1 MVENITLGVIS
12 ASILFL
18 AALIGGIKYLK
29 SVLKD
34 SLTELFKDQFEAIN
48 TKLDGMDEKIDRVDM
63 QSCKNFLVRFLA
75 DVERG
80 DLTHLS
86 EIQRFW
92 EEYEHYLNEGGNS
105 YIKEWVEKLKKEGKL

>member
-12 ASILFL
+12 ASVIFL
-18 AALIGGIKYLK
+18 AGLIGGIKYLRK
-29 SVLKD
+29 VLKE
-34 SLTELFKDQFEAIN
+34 SLTEMFKDQFEAIN
-48 TKLDGMDEKIDRVDM
+48 PKLDAMDGKIERVDM

-80 DLTHLS
+80 DMTHLS

-92 EEYEHYLNEGGNS
+92 EEYEHYLKEGGNS

>member
-1 MVENITLGVIS
+1 MIENITLGVIS
-12 ASILFL
+12 ASIIFL
-18 AALIGGIKYLK
+18 AGLIGGIKYLRK
-29 SVLKD
+29 VLKE
-34 SLTELFKDQFEAIN
+34 SLTEMFKDQFDAIN
-48 TKLDGMDEKIDRVDM
+48 DKLDGMDEKIDRVDM

-80 DLTHLS
+80 DMTHLS

-92 EEYEHYLNEGGNS
+92 EEYEHYLKEGGNS

>member
-12 ASILFL
+12 ASIIFL
-18 AALIGGIKYLK
+18 AGLIGGIKYLR
-29 SVLKD
+29 SVLKE
-34 SLTELFKDQFEAIN
+34 SLTEMFKDQFDAIN
-48 TKLDGMDEKIDRVDM
+48 DKLDDMDEKIERVDM

-80 DLTHLS
+80 NLTNSS
-86 EIQRFW
+86 ETQRFW
-92 EEYEHYLNEGGNS
+92 EEYEHYLNSGGNS